1 MKRVI
6 SMLQAQLQQSIRYPD
21 EQREWAKAI
30 QILQAHNKDQEPQV
44 PKKLDEEG
52 VNGLINALHSL
63 RLAGVSEIEIE
74 NHDDHVVIKRL
85 KR

>member
-1 MKRVI
+1 MKKAIQVLRSAKNSTTIMDVR
-6 SMLQAQLQQSIRYPD
+6 SECQ
-21 EQREWAKAI
+21 KAI
-30 QILQAHNKDQEPQV
+30 QILQAHNKEQQPQI
-44 PKKLDEEG
+44 PKKLDSEG

-63 RLAGVSEIEIE
+63 RLAGVTEIEIE

>member
-1 MKRVI
+1 MKEAINVLKVAKQFTILVEVR
-6 SMLQAQLQQSIRYPD
+6 D
-21 EQREWAKAI
+21 ECQKAI
-30 QILQAHNKDQEPQV
+30 QILQAHNKEQQPQI
-44 PKKLDEEG
+44 PKKLDSEG

-63 RLAGVSEIEIE
+63 RLAGVTEIEIE